1 MSFQETKSV
10 SWFER
15 IKNSFAGVI
24 VGLALV
30 VAMVVL
36 LFWNEGR
43 AVQTARSLAEGA
55 GLVVSV
61 EADTVDP
68 AREGQLI
75 HVSGPLVTASPLID
89 QEFAIGAQG
98 VRLVRKVEMFQWI
111 ESTKTETKTKLGG
124 GQEQVTTYSYDTGW
138 SNRGHDSSRFK
149 VPEGHQNPT
158 MVVGGA
164 TFQIDSATL
173 GAFTLDQNVIG
184 LIGGERDMPVQPSQ
198 ADAVQQAVGAG
209 IRASIVDG
217 NIYLGP
223 NPHTPRVG
231 DYRISYRL
239 ADPGTVSVIG
249 RQTGSGFAPYQTR
262 AGNALLL
269 VGEGIVSAQHMF
281 DNAMSSNTLL
291 TWIVRL
297 AGIGLLVFGFALIL
311 GPLGV
316 IADVIPFVGWIVRMG
331 TGIVALIA
339 GVLVGTAT
347 IALAWFFYRP
357 FTALVVLAIGVA
369 VAFAIPKL
377 MKRRGTSAP
386 QIDDQGRPDVVAS

>member
-1 MSFQETKSV
+1 MSYQETKSI

-15 IKNSFAGVI
+15 IKQSFAGVF

-30 VAMVVL
+30 VGMVAL

-61 EADTVDP
+61 NAGTIDP

-75 HVSGPLVTASPLID
+75 HVSGPLVAASPVVD

-111 ESTKTETKTKLGG
+111 ESAKTETTTKLGG

-138 SNRGHDSSRFK
+138 SSRGHDSSRFK
-149 VPEGHQNPT
+149 VPEGHQNPS

-173 GAFTLDQNVIG
+173 GAFTLDQNVLG
-184 LIGGERDMPVQPSQ
+184 LIGSEQDMPVQPSQ
-198 ADAVQQAVGAG
+198 AEAVQQTVGAG

-217 NIYLGP
+217 DIYLGP

-239 ADPGTVSVIG
+239 ANPGTVSIVG
-249 RQTGSGFAPYQTR
+249 RQAGSGFVPYQTQ
-262 AGNALLL
+262 AGNALLM
-269 VGEGIVSAQHMF
+269 VGEGTVSAQQMF
-281 DNAMSSNTLL
+281 DSAMSSNTLL
-291 TWIVRL
+291 TWGVRIV
-297 AGIGLLVFGFALIL
+297 GLVMMIFGFSLVL
-311 GPLGV
+311 GPFGV

-357 FTALVVLAIGVA
+357 LTALIVLAIGVA
-369 VAFAIPKL
+369 VAFAIPRL
-377 MKRRGTSAP
+377 MKRRGASASQP
-386 QIDDQGRPDVVAS
+386 GGAAVQHRA

>member
-75 HVSGPLVTASPLID
+75 HVSGPLVAASPLVD

-138 SNRGHDSSRFK
+138 SSRSHDSSRFK

-158 MVVGGA
+158 MVVGSA

-198 ADAVQQAVGAG
+198 ADAVQQGVGAG

-217 NIYLGP
+217 DIYLGP

-239 ADPGTVSVIG
+239 ANPGTVSVIG
-249 RQTGSGFAPYQTR
+249 RQTGSGFAPYQTQ
-262 AGNALLL
+262 AGNALL
-269 VGEGIVSAQHMF
+269 MF

-369 VAFAIPKL
+369 VSFVIPRL
-377 MKRRGTSAP
+377 VKRRGASVP
-386 QIDDQGRPDVVAS
+386 QLGDDAAQA